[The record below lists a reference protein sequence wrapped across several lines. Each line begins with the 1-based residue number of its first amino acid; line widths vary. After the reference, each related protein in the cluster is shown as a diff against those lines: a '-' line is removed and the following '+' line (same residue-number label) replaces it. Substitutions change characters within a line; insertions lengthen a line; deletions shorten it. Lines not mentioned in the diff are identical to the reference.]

1 MSGADD
7 QMSPEEIGAM
17 VSEFGMMPVPEDAVA
32 IVSFTPV
39 LVDGQ
44 VNLSCGVS
52 HRPYVRMSA
61 LAGALRRLADSLAA
75 DEGAGLGD

>member
-1 MSGADD
+1 MSGADEE
-7 QMSPEEIGAM
+7 MTPEEIGAM

-39 LVDGQ
+39 LVDGV

-52 HRPYVRMSA
+52 HRPFVKSAA
-61 LAGALRRLADSLAA
+61 LAEALRRLADSLDA
-75 DEGAGLGD
+75 GAGPHG